1 MAISYSAIRNHQ
13 SKVTMPSVE
22 NGWYLSSNIQKD
34 PSKSIHTKRIDKVGD
49 TTLINSMIEES
60 PDRQCETINY
70 FARGINPMV
79 SVNYGQ
85 GQTISESCGNGSQAY
100 LPYRIIR
107 DGAFRPP
114 VIEGTTNFL
123 PLSRM
128 PRIWADVCATP
139 YMPIFTKLIKQCGT
153 AEQTREVRNDVLKM
167 SCIAQKTIQAFPDI
181 NQSSAKQK
189 IRELPILGNVKSFPS
204 CPDSNIEIQKRIE
217 QNPLILE
224 QNRPMPSAET
234 NMSMIREIPQVY
246 NFNLEQ
252 NRPMPSAET
261 NMSMIREIPQVYNFN
276 LEQNRPMPS
285 AETNMSMIR
294 EIPQVYNFNLEQ
306 NRPMPS
312 VETNMSMIKEIPQV
326 YNFNLEQNRP
336 MPSAETNMSMIRETP
351 NVYEKIYLEPT
362 RSAIS
367 IKTNQ
372 NACEF
377 GLNQI
382 RNSPIIKLQ
391 DRPVIGGFEGYKQ
404 LPNIETFRHERIL
417 KSPGLK
423 NAYRS

>member
-252 NRPMPSAET
+252 NRPMPS
-261 NMSMIREIPQVYNFN
+261 
-276 LEQNRPMPS
+276 
-285 AETNMSMIR
+285 
-294 EIPQVYNFNLEQ
+294 
-306 NRPMPS
+306 
-312 VETNMSMIKEIPQV
+312 VETNMSMIK
-326 YNFNLEQNRP
+326 
-336 MPSAETNMSMIRETP
+336 ETP